1 MQQLGS
7 IYIIE
12 NDVNDKVYIGQTTK
26 SIENRFS
33 EHLKAALNRT
43 KTDKFHCDILRI
55 GKEHFRIRE
64 LERCSVD
71 QLDSREKYYIKL
83 YNAWENGYNSNTGG
97 GGTSSLM
104 HSEDKVKAFIQACN
118 TCNNYLEVA
127 IKTGMNQKT
136 VERLARKIGIY
147 SKDKTCNTVDYKMGI
162 VILYDRTFKPQR
174 AFRTLGEALRF
185 VGVKHIDKRQLNSAF
200 YMCSL
205 YKGYRWQL
213 LDTLTCIMGN
223 NKYTMNSLIDKKYI
237 LNNQEAMVETDRY
250 GLSRVVGLVYADYIG
265 ESARENCS
273 VCGSILGKDNECKM
287 CKSKAQM
294 ADKNIKINN
303 IRKLAGC
310 GKSLSEIGRIM
321 GMSANGVKK
330 ICKTHGIEY
339 STSYKIEL
347 YEFSNDCGSTLMSLD
362 EAYKMFM
369 SSGMDMPDRYN
380 FRAYIKLRALEGKP
394 AYGYNVKL
402 VK

>member
-321 GMSANGVKK
+321 GKSANGVKK